1 MRLSFTVC
9 KLAWRDLRGGLGS
22 LWFVVLQIAL
32 GVAMM
37 AAVGSLGGAVLDSL
51 TSVGRQAA
59 GGDLSLR
66 LFHSPATPDQRRLL
80 EGLGTVSEI
89 AELRPVAETAD
100 GRRRTLVE
108 LKAVDDA
115 WPLYGEVA
123 ITGAP
128 SLDNVLDRRG
138 GAWGAAVGPDLKE
151 ALGLSVGDRLRLGDL
166 EVTLRAVVTHEPDRL
181 LRALSLGPR
190 VIIDKGALAETGLT
204 PPGAPVYWYYRLR
217 LDDETDADDAL
228 RLLTERQPDAGWR
241 IVDGRQGVPGAERTL
256 DLARTLF
263 LLIAM
268 AVLVAGGLGVGNAVR
283 AHVERRLP
291 TAATLKVLGARP
303 RQVFGMLLA
312 QVLGAAVVAAL
323 IGGAAGGGAA
333 ALALRRA
340 PDWIIGTAAPWQPE
354 AFGMA
359 MAVGVL
365 AAAAFAIRPLAW
377 AAAHRPPEVW
387 RRALVPAGGRGGRR
401 ARMASV
407 TVAAAAVAVVAAWTG
422 MAVATAAF
430 VVVCAAA
437 AAAFAVAGRGLA
449 RLARRL
455 ARGRRGAVRVALINI
470 GRPDAPTVPVT
481 VVLGLSLALVTA
493 VGLTGRAALHH
504 LDATLPAEAPDVFVL
519 SVPPE
524 ADAALRARLE
534 EDVPGLRRVET
545 APFLHAR
552 ISRLKGTPVA
562 EADVPRSVAWAVR
575 GDRGLSWRR
584 LPRPGTELV
593 AGAWWAEDHA
603 GPLQA
608 SVDAR
613 VADRLDLAVGDAL
626 TLATPAGPMTAT
638 VANLRRMDW
647 TALDLDFPIIL
658 SPPAE
663 PPPHSRIAAVWAP
676 GDALTVVEDA
686 VADVAP
692 HAPVLR
698 MAPVLEALRDTVA
711 QVQALLLGLAGFALG
726 AAALVLAATV
736 LASARARQH
745 DVTVLRALGVAQR
758 QVDRVL
764 VLEFA
769 LLGAAVGLLA
779 VPVGTGAGLAVAAA
793 VTTARDATDAALP
806 LAVVA
811 STVMVMAGVG
821 LGLAR
826 RLRRQPLAAA
836 LRRVAEE

>member
-9 KLAWRDLRGGLGS
+9 KLAWRDLRGGLGG

-51 TSVGRQAA
+51 TAVGRQAA

-66 LFHSPATPDQRRLL
+66 LFHAPAMPDQRRLL

-100 GRRRTLVE
+100 GGRRTLVE

-115 WPLYGEVA
+115 WPLYGKAAV
-123 ITGAP
+123 TGAA
-128 SLDNVLDRRG
+128 SLDQALDRDG
-138 GAWGAAVGPDLKE
+138 GTWGAAVGPDLLE
-151 ALGLSVGDRLRLGDL
+151 ALDLSLGERLRLGNL

-181 LRALSLGPR
+181 LRAFSLGPR
-190 VIIDKGALAETGLT
+190 VIVDKAALADAGLT

-217 LDDETDADDAL
+217 LGGETDAGAAI

-291 TAATLKVLGARP
+291 TSATLKVLGARP

-312 QVLGAAVVAAL
+312 QVLGAAVVASL
-323 IGGAAGGGAA
+323 LGCAAGGGAA

-340 PDWIIGTAAPWQPE
+340 PDWIIRTAAPWQPE
-354 AFGMA
+354 ALAMA
-359 MAVGVL
+359 VAVGVL

-377 AAAHRPPEVW
+377 AAGHRPPEVW
-387 RRALVPAGGRGGRR
+387 RSALAPAAGRGGRR
-401 ARMASV
+401 AW
-407 TVAAAAVAVVAAWTG
+407 AAAVATGAVAVGVVAAWTG
-422 MAVATAAF
+422 MPVATAAF
-430 VVVCAAA
+430 LVVCAAA
-437 AAAFAVAGRGLA
+437 AALFAVAGRGLA

-455 ARGRRGAVRVALINI
+455 ARGRRGAVRMALINI

-504 LDATLPAEAPDVFVL
+504 MDATLPAEAPDAVVL

-524 ADAALRARLE
+524 ADAALQARLK
-534 EDVPGLRRVET
+534 DVPDVRRVET

-552 ISRLKGTPVA
+552 ISRLKGAPVV
-562 EADVPRSVAWAVR
+562 ETDVPRSVAWAVR

-584 LPRPGTELV
+584 LPRSGTELA
-593 AGAWWAEDHA
+593 AGTWWAEDHA
-603 GPLQA
+603 GPLLA

-613 VADRLDLAVGDAL
+613 VAGRLDLAVGDAL
-626 TLATPAGPMTAT
+626 TLATPSGPMTAT
-638 VANLRRMDW
+638 VANLRRMDL

-676 GDALTVVEDA
+676 QGALAAAEA
-686 VADVAP
+686 AIADVAP
-692 HAPVLR
+692 DAPVLR
-698 MAPVLEALRDTVA
+698 MAPVLEALRGTVA
-711 QVQALLLGLAGFALG
+711 QVRALLLGLAGFALG

-745 DVTVLRALGVAQR
+745 DVTILRALGVSQR

-769 LLGAAVGLLA
+769 MLGAAVGLLA
-779 VPVGTGAGLAVAAA
+779 VPVGTAAGLAVAAA
-793 VTTARDATDAALP
+793 VTTAGDAVDAGLP
-806 LAVVA
+806 LAVVG
-811 STVMVMAGVG
+811 STVVVMAGVG
-821 LGLAR
+821 LILAR
-826 RLRRQPLAAA
+826 RLRRVPLAAA
-836 LRRVAEE
+836 LRRVAQE